1 MPSASHEPAC
11 SHRPNMTLPAGHGP
25 PMTLLAGSG
34 AIDAHVHVASDDEVR
49 YPRHPTGMAS
59 DWWRRGRY
67 QAEDVRGTL
76 MEAGVAQMVIVQAAG
91 VYGEDNQ
98 YVVDMAGQHPES
110 VRAVVVVDP
119 GAPGAS
125 ATITELASLRGVAGV
140 RCMAVRPGATWVG
153 TTRTD
158 EAFESA
164 AEAGLTV
171 VLTVFGADLPLLRP
185 TMERFPDVRVVLD
198 HCAFPSM
205 DGLTIGPN
213 APLRALADMPQ
224 VTVKITSHNLA
235 PLAETGGG
243 RPFVEQLVGWF
254 GTPRMLWGSD
264 YPQTFHDTYPG
275 LVGLAVEA
283 FADLAPHEVAAV
295 LGDNTRQLFGFTAE
309 ANRP

>member
-1 MPSASHEPAC
+1 
-11 SHRPNMTLPAGHGP
+11 MTLP
-25 PMTLLAGSG
+25 AGSG
-34 AIDAHVHVASDDEVR
+34 AIDAHVHVASDDEAH

-59 DWWRRGRY
+59 DWWRRGCY
-67 QAEDVRGTL
+67 QVDDVRGTL

-91 VYGEDNQ
+91 VYGEDNR
-98 YVVDMAGQHPES
+98 YVVDMAGQHRES

-119 GAPGAS
+119 DAPGAS

-140 RCMAVRPGATWVG
+140 RCMAVRPSATWVG

-171 VLTVFGADLPLLRP
+171 VLTVFGAHLPLLRP

-198 HCAFPSM
+198 HCAFPAM
-205 DGLTIGPN
+205 EGLTMGRDD
-213 APLRALADMPQ
+213 PLRALADLPQ

-235 PLAETGGG
+235 PVAETGGG

-254 GTPRMLWGSD
+254 GTHRMLWGSD
-264 YPQTFHDTYPG
+264 YPQTHHDTYAG
-275 LVGLAVEA
+275 LVDLAVEA
-283 FADLAPHEVAAV
+283 FADLSPHEVAGV
-295 LGDNTRQLFGFTAE
+295 LGDNTRHLFGFTAE
-309 ANRP
+309 VGRP